1 MKKIFTLIVLALF
14 MSLSAMADW
23 SLGNLAYNIKE
34 GTTVRM
40 SKVMKSGIK
49 VTFPEVT
56 DNKYSDVTLSA
67 VLIPETG
74 DEILLEGVA
83 GTYKDGV
90 VFKDFGELQNDMKY
104 TFKLTEFIAGEG
116 EEIAWEEGN
125 EPTLTFTV
133 KNVERKLSWNLAQ
146 TVTAE
151 EEEAIKS
158 NIAGENP
165 MWADATNKK
174 DATKNRFQLMT
185 DLNEEILTID
195 GNTPISMTDGLYI
208 TTKAKNLLIAQ
219 TSGTKVKRLHLAQRG
234 NKVLIPDCNV
244 GDKVAIKFGYVDT
257 KKEHSIQIPNATCP
271 DATNEAKDSVASGKS
286 VALHVFK
293 VEKEGDLEIIVNN
306 SVITSIEIT
315 PFSNEKY
322 KYTVVAK
329 DPEGNVLKTIKT
341 ETEGAAGD
349 VVSVPYNYWLMNAE
363 GKIFTYGARG
373 SEFKQDFTLKSD
385 TTFVIEYKDAEISGG
400 VYCMEGEDLVTADSV
415 TVGLITHQNVGVRC
429 SNRAAA
435 YNTKDVELC
444 KLNAG
449 TYKIQAALFDNAKGN
464 SIYNFS
470 VGVDSIGLMSTSDN
484 MSLAE
489 SSLITVTE
497 DNTPVIWKA
506 GTSDNKGLDA
516 IIIYASTDTPEP
528 EPEPGTG
535 IKDVTVSGN
544 AKASKMV
551 RNGQIIIVKGNNEY
565 NVVGSQIK

>member
-1 MKKIFTLIVLALF
+1 MKKIFTLTVLALF

-23 SLGNLAYNIKE
+23 SLGNLGYNIKE
-34 GTTVRM
+34 GATVRL

-56 DNKYSDVTLSA
+56 DNKYSNVTLSA
-67 VLIPETG
+67 VLTPETG
-74 DEILLEGVA
+74 DEILMEGVE
-83 GTYKDGV
+83 GTYADGV

-104 TFKLTEFIAGEG
+104 TLKITEFIAGEG
-116 EEIAWEEGN
+116 EEKSWEEGT

-158 NIAGENP
+158 IIAAGGENP
-165 MWADATNKK
+165 RWTVSGK
-174 DATKNRFQLMT
+174 DTKIRFQLMANL
-185 DLNEEILTID
+185 DEEILTID

-208 TTKAKNLLIAQ
+208 TAKAKNLLIAQ
-219 TSGTKVKRLHLAQRG
+219 TSGTSVKRLHLAQRG
-234 NKVLIPDCNV
+234 NKILIPDCNV
-244 GDKVAIKFGYVDT
+244 GDKIAIKHGMVDN
-257 KKEHSIQIPNATCP
+257 KKEYSIQIPNSTCP
-271 DATNEAKDSVASGKS
+271 DATNEAKDSVASPKK
-286 VALHVFK
+286 VALHVFT

-315 PFSNEKY
+315 PASNERY
-322 KYTVVAK
+322 KYTAVAK
-329 DPEGNVLKTIKT
+329 DPEGNVLKTFIK

-349 VVSVPYNYWLMNAE
+349 IVSVPYNYWLKNAE
-363 GKIFTYGARG
+363 GKVFTYGERG

-385 TTFVIEYKDAEISGG
+385 TTFVIEYKDAKISDG
-400 VYCMEGEDLVTADSV
+400 VYCMEGEDLVKEGSTA
-415 TVGLITHQNVGVRC
+415 VGLITHQNVSVRC

-435 YNTKDVELC
+435 YNTEDVELC

-449 TYKIQAALFDNAKGN
+449 TYKIQAALFDNAKGG
-464 SIYNFS
+464 SSYNFS
-470 VGVDSIGLMSTSDN
+470 VGEESIELMSSSDN

-489 SSLITVTE
+489 SSLITVTA

-506 GTSDNKGLDA
+506 GTSESKGLDA

-528 EPEPGTG
+528 GPGTG

-565 NVVGSQIK
+565 NAVGAEIR

>member
-1 MKKIFTLIVLALF
+1 MKKIFTLTVLALF

-23 SLGNLAYNIKE
+23 SLGNLGYNIKE
-34 GTTVRM
+34 GATVRL

-56 DNKYSDVTLSA
+56 DNKFSDVNLTA
-67 VLIPETG
+67 VLTPENGDAIP
-74 DEILLEGVA
+74 LEGI
-83 GTYKDGV
+83 GTYTDGV
-90 VFKDFGELQNDMKY
+90 VFKDFGGELQNDMKY
-104 TFKLTEFIAGEG
+104 TFKITEFIAGEG
-116 EEIAWEEGN
+116 EEMSWEEGT

-151 EEEAIKS
+151 EQEALKS
-158 NIAGENP
+158 IAAGENP
-165 MWADATNKK
+165 RWADATNEK

-219 TSGTKVKRLHLAQRG
+219 ATGTKVKRLHLAQRS
-234 NKVLIPDCNV
+234 NKILIPDCNV
-244 GDKVAIKFGYVDT
+244 GDKVAIKFGYVDN

-271 DATNEAKDSVASGKS
+271 DATNEAKDSVASAKN
-286 VALHVFK
+286 VALHVFT
-293 VEKEGDLEIIVNN
+293 VQKEGDLEMIVNN
-306 SVITSIEIT
+306 SVITSIDIT
-315 PFSNEKY
+315 PASNERY
-322 KYTVVAK
+322 KYTAVAK
-329 DPEGNVLKTIKT
+329 DPEGNVLKTFIT

-363 GKIFTYGARG
+363 GKVFTYGARG

-385 TTFVIEYKDAEISGG
+385 TTFVIEYKDAEISDC

-415 TVGLITHQNVGVRC
+415 TVGLITHQNVAVRC
-429 SNRAAA
+429 SNKAAA
-435 YNTKDVELC
+435 FNTKDVELC

-449 TYKIQAALFDNAKGN
+449 TYKIQAALFDNAKTG
-464 SIYNFS
+464 S
-470 VGVDSIGLMSTSDN
+470 VYDFYVGTDSIGLMSTSDN

-506 GTSDNKGLDA
+506 GTSESKGLDA

-528 EPEPGTG
+528 EPGEGTG
-535 IKDVTVSGN
+535 IKDITVSGK
-544 AKASKMV
+544 AKAKKMV

>member
-1 MKKIFTLIVLALF
+1 
-14 MSLSAMADW
+14 MADW
-23 SLGNLAYNIKE
+23 SLGNLGYNIKE
-34 GTTVRM
+34 GATVRM

-151 EEEAIKS
+151 EEEALKS

-449 TYKIQAALFDNAKGN
+449 TYKIQAALFDNAKTG
-464 SIYNFS
+464 SVYNFY
-470 VGVDSIGLMSTSDN
+470 VGTDSIGLMSTSDN

-506 GTSDNKGLDA
+506 GTSESKGLDA

-528 EPEPGTG
+528 EPGEGTG
-535 IKDVTVSGN
+535 IKDITVSGK
-544 AKASKMV
+544 AKAKKMV

>member
-1 MKKIFTLIVLALF
+1 MKKIFTLTVLALF

-34 GTTVRM
+34 GATVRM

-56 DNKYSDVTLSA
+56 DNQFSDVFLSA
-67 VLIPETG
+67 VLTPETG
-74 DEILLEGVA
+74 EAIVLESVA

-104 TFKLTEFIAGEG
+104 TFKITEFTAGG
-116 EEIAWEEGN
+116 DEEIAWEEGS

-133 KNVERKLSWNLAQ
+133 KNVERKLSWDLAQ

-151 EEEAIKS
+151 EEEALKA
-158 NIAGENP
+158 IAAQENGR
-165 MWADATNKK
+165 WAISGK
-174 DATKNRFQLMT
+174 DSKARFNLMT

-208 TTKAKNLLIAQ
+208 TTKAKNLLVAQ
-219 TSGTKVKRLHLAQRG
+219 TAGTKVKRLHLAQPG
-234 NKVLIPDCNV
+234 NKILIPDCNV
-244 GDKVAIKFGYVDT
+244 GDKVSIKFGYVDT

-271 DATNEAKDSVASGKS
+271 DATNEAKDSVASSKS
-286 VALHVFK
+286 PALHVFK

-306 SVITSIEIT
+306 SVITSIDIT
-315 PFSNEKY
+315 PFSDEKY

-363 GKIFTYGARG
+363 GKVFTFGARG

-449 TYKIQAALFDNAKGN
+449 TYKIQAALFDNAKTG
-464 SIYNFS
+464 SVYNFY
-470 VGVDSIGLMSTSDN
+470 VGTDSIGLMSTSDN

-506 GTSDNKGLDA
+506 GTSESKGLDA
-516 IIIYASTDTPEP
+516 IIIYASTDSP
-528 EPEPGTG
+528 EPEPGEDTG
-535 IKDVTVSGN
+535 INDVTVSGN
-544 AKASKMV
+544 AKAKKMV

-565 NVVGSQIK
+565 NAVGSQIK

>member
-1 MKKIFTLIVLALF
+1 MKKIFTLTVLALF

-34 GTTVRM
+34 GATVRM

-56 DNKYSDVTLSA
+56 DNKYADVTLSA
-67 VLIPETG
+67 VLTSETG
-74 DEILLEGVA
+74 DAIELEGVA
-83 GTYKDGV
+83 GTYTDGV

-104 TFKLTEFIAGEG
+104 TFKITEFIAGEG
-116 EEIAWEEGN
+116 EEMSWEEGT

-158 NIAGENP
+158 IIAAGGENP
-165 MWADATNKK
+165 RWTVSGSGAKA
-174 DATKNRFQLMT
+174 RFQLMT
-185 DLNEEILTID
+185 NLDEEILTID

-208 TTKAKNLLIAQ
+208 TAKAKNLLVAQ
-219 TSGTKVKRLHLAQRG
+219 TAGTSVKRLHLAQRG

-257 KKEHSIQIPNATCP
+257 RKEYSIQIPNATCP
-271 DATNEAKDSVASGKS
+271 DATNEAKDSVASGKK
-286 VALHVFK
+286 VALHLFTVK
-293 VEKEGDLEIIVNN
+293 KEGDLEIIVNN

-315 PFSNEKY
+315 PASNERY
-322 KYTVVAK
+322 KYTAVAK
-329 DPEGNVLKTIKT
+329 DPEGNVLKTFKT

-363 GKIFTYGARG
+363 GKVFTYGARG

-449 TYKIQAALFDNAKGN
+449 TYKIQAALFDNAKTG
-464 SIYNFS
+464 SVYNFY
-470 VGVDSIGLMSTSDN
+470 VGTDSIGLMSTSDN

-506 GTSDNKGLDA
+506 GTSESKGLDA

-528 EPEPGTG
+528 EPGEGTG
-535 IKDVTVSGN
+535 IKDITVSGK
-544 AKASKMV
+544 AKAKKMV

>member
-14 MSLSAMADW
+14 MSLSAMAGW
-23 SLGNLAYNIKE
+23 SLGNLAYNIQE
-34 GTTVRM
+34 GATVRM

-56 DNKYSDVTLSA
+56 DNQYSDVTMNA
-67 VLIPETG
+67 VLTSETG
-74 DEILLEGVA
+74 DVIPLEGVA

-90 VFKDFGELQNDMKY
+90 VFKDFGEQLQNDMKY
-104 TFKLTEFIAGEG
+104 TFKITEFIAGEG
-116 EEIAWEEGN
+116 EEIAWEEGS

-151 EEEAIKS
+151 EEEALKA
-158 NIAGENP
+158 IAAQNGR
-165 MWADATNKK
+165 WTTTGNKGK
-174 DATKNRFQLMT
+174 DRFQLMT

-208 TTKAKNLLIAQ
+208 TTKAKNLLVAQ
-219 TSGTKVKRLHLAQRG
+219 TAGTKVKRLHLAQPG
-234 NKVLIPDCNV
+234 NKILIPDCNV
-244 GDKVAIKFGYVDT
+244 GDKVAIKFGYVD
-257 KKEHSIQIPNATCP
+257 KNKEYSIQIPNATCP
-271 DATNEAKDSVASGKS
+271 DATNEAKDSVASAKS
-286 VALHVFK
+286 PALHVFK

-306 SVITSIEIT
+306 SVITSIDIT
-315 PFSNEKY
+315 PFSDEKY

-349 VVSVPYNYWLMNAE
+349 VVSVPYNFWLMNAE
-363 GKIFTYGARG
+363 GKVFTFGARG

-449 TYKIQAALFDNAKGN
+449 TYKIQAALFDNANGN
-464 SIYNFS
+464 SIYNFY
-470 VGVDSIGLMSTSDN
+470 VGTDSIGLMSTSDN

-506 GTSDNKGLDA
+506 GTSESKGLDA

-528 EPEPGTG
+528 EPEPGEDTG
-535 IKDVTVSGN
+535 INDVTVSGN
-544 AKASKMV
+544 AKAKKMV

-565 NVVGSQIK
+565 NAVGSQIK

>member
-34 GTTVRM
+34 GATVRM

-293 VEKEGDLEIIVNN
+293 VEKEGDLEINVNN

-400 VYCMEGEDLVTADSV
+400 VYCMEGEDLVKEGSTA
-415 TVGLITHQNVGVRC
+415 VGLITHQNVVVRC

-435 YNTKDVELC
+435 YNNEDVELC

-464 SIYNFS
+464 SIYNFY
-470 VGVDSIGLMSTSDN
+470 VGTDSIGLMSTSDN

-506 GTSDNKGLDA
+506 GTSESKGLDA

-528 EPEPGTG
+528 EPGEGTG
-535 IKDVTVSGN
+535 INDITVSGN
-544 AKASKMV
+544 AKAKKMV

>member
-1 MKKIFTLIVLALF
+1 MKKIFTLTVLALF

-23 SLGNLAYNIKE
+23 SLGNLGYNIKE
-34 GTTVRM
+34 GATVRL

-56 DNKYSDVTLSA
+56 DNKYSNVTLSA
-67 VLIPETG
+67 VLTPETG
-74 DEILLEGVA
+74 DEIVLEGIE
-83 GTYKDGV
+83 GTYADGV
-90 VFKDFGELQNDMKY
+90 VFKDFGELQNEMKY
-104 TFKLTEFIAGEG
+104 TLKITEFIAGEG
-116 EEIAWEEGN
+116 EEISWEEGT

-158 NIAGENP
+158 IIAAGGENP
-165 MWADATNKK
+165 RWIISGKDNK
-174 DATKNRFQLMT
+174 ARFKLMANL
-185 DLNEEILTID
+185 DEEILTID

-208 TTKAKNLLIAQ
+208 TTKANNLLLAQ
-219 TSGTKVKRLHLAQRG
+219 TSGTSVKRLHLAQRG
-234 NKVLIPDCNV
+234 NKILIPDCNV
-244 GDKVAIKFGYVDT
+244 GDKIAIKHGYVDT
-257 KKEHSIQIPNATCP
+257 KKEHSIQIPNTTCP

-286 VALHVFK
+286 VATHVFK
-293 VEKEGDLEIIVNN
+293 VEKEGDVEIIVNN

-315 PFSNEKY
+315 PASNERY
-322 KYTVVAK
+322 KYTAVAK
-329 DPEGNVLKTIKT
+329 DPEGNVLKTFIT
-341 ETEGAAGD
+341 ETEGAPGD
-349 VVSVPYNYWLMNAE
+349 IVSVPYNYWLKNAE
-363 GKIFTYGARG
+363 GKVFTYGARG

-385 TTFVIEYKDAEISGG
+385 TTFVIEYKDAEISNG
-400 VYCMEGEDLVTADSV
+400 VYCMEGEDLVKEGSTA
-415 TVGLITHQNVGVRC
+415 VGLITHQNVGVRC

-435 YNTKDVELC
+435 YNTEDVELC

-449 TYKIQAALFDNAKGN
+449 TYKIQAALFDNAKGG
-464 SIYNFS
+464 SSYNFS
-470 VGVDSIGLMSTSDN
+470 VGEESIELMSNSDN

-506 GTSDNKGLDA
+506 GTSESKGLDA
-516 IIIYASTDTPEP
+516 IIIYAATDTPD
-528 EPEPGTG
+528 PEPGTG

-565 NVVGSQIK
+565 NAVGAEIR

>member
-1 MKKIFTLIVLALF
+1 MKKIFTLTVLALF

-23 SLGNLAYNIKE
+23 SLGNLAYNIQE
-34 GTTVRM
+34 GATVRM

-56 DNKYSDVTLSA
+56 DNQFSDVTMNA
-67 VLIPETG
+67 VLTPETG
-74 DEILLEGVA
+74 VAIQLEGV
-83 GTYKDGV
+83 GTYQDGV

-104 TFKLTEFIAGEG
+104 TFKVTYFIAGG
-116 EEIAWEEGN
+116 DEEIAWEEGS

-133 KNVERKLSWNLAQ
+133 KNVERKLSWDLAQ

-151 EEEAIKS
+151 EQEALNSIA
-158 NIAGENP
+158 AGENP
-165 MWADATNKK
+165 RWVAALDKK
-174 DATKNRFQLMT
+174 TATKHRFKLMT

-208 TTKAKNLLIAQ
+208 TTKSNNLLIAQ
-219 TSGTKVKRLHLAQRG
+219 TSGTSVKRLHLAQRG
-234 NKVLIPDCNV
+234 NKILIPDCNV

-271 DATNEAKDSVASGKS
+271 DATNEAKDSVASAKS
-286 VALHVFK
+286 VALHVFT
-293 VEKEGDLEIIVNN
+293 VQKEGDLEIIVNN
-306 SVITSIEIT
+306 SVITSIDIT
-315 PFSNEKY
+315 PFSDEKY

-349 VVSVPYNYWLMNAE
+349 VVSVPYNFWLMNAE
-363 GKIFTYGARG
+363 GKVFTFGARG

-464 SIYNFS
+464 SIYNFY
-470 VGVDSIGLMSTSDN
+470 VGTDSIGLMSTSDN

-506 GTSDNKGLDA
+506 GTSESKGLDA
-516 IIIYASTDTPEP
+516 IIIYASTDSP
-528 EPEPGTG
+528 EPEPGEDTG
-535 IKDVTVSGN
+535 INDVSISGN
-544 AKASKMV
+544 AKAKKMV

-565 NVVGSQIK
+565 NAVGSQIK

>member
-1 MKKIFTLIVLALF
+1 MKKIFTLTVLALF

-23 SLGNLAYNIKE
+23 SLGNLAYNIQE
-34 GTTVRM
+34 GATVRM

-56 DNKYSDVTLSA
+56 DNQYSDVTMNA
-67 VLIPETG
+67 VLTPETG
-74 DEILLEGVA
+74 DTILLEGV
-83 GTYKDGV
+83 GTYQDGV
-90 VFKDFGELQNDMKY
+90 VFKDFDELQNDMKY
-104 TFKLTEFIAGEG
+104 TFKITYFTAGG
-116 EEIAWEEGN
+116 VEEIAWEEGS

-151 EEEAIKS
+151 EEEALKA
-158 NIAGENP
+158 IAAQNGR
-165 MWADATNKK
+165 WTTTGNKGK
-174 DATKNRFQLMT
+174 DRFQLMT

-208 TTKAKNLLIAQ
+208 TTKAKNLLVAQ
-219 TSGTKVKRLHLAQRG
+219 TAGTKVKRLHLAQPG
-234 NKVLIPDCNV
+234 NKILIPDCNV
-244 GDKVAIKFGYVDT
+244 GDKVAIKFGYVD
-257 KKEHSIQIPNATCP
+257 KNKEYSIQIPNATCP
-271 DATNEAKDSVASGKS
+271 DATNEAKDSVPSSKS
-286 VALHVFK
+286 PALHVFK

-306 SVITSIEIT
+306 SVITSIDIT
-315 PFSNEKY
+315 PFSDEKY

-363 GKIFTYGARG
+363 GKVFTFGARG

-415 TVGLITHQNVGVRC
+415 TVGLITHQNVGIRC

-464 SIYNFS
+464 SIYNFY
-470 VGVDSIGLMSTSDN
+470 VGTDSIGLMSTSDN

-506 GTSDNKGLDA
+506 GTSESKGLDA
-516 IIIYASTDTPEP
+516 IIIYASTDSP
-528 EPEPGTG
+528 EPEPGEDTG
-535 IKDVTVSGN
+535 INDVTVSGN
-544 AKASKMV
+544 AKAKKMV

-565 NVVGSQIK
+565 NAVGSQIK

>member
-23 SLGNLAYNIKE
+23 SLGNLGYNIKE
-34 GTTVRM
+34 GATVRM

-56 DNKYSDVTLSA
+56 DNKYSDVTMSA

-90 VFKDFGELQNDMKY
+90 VFKEFGELQNDMKY

-116 EEIAWEEGN
+116 EEIAWEEGT

-151 EEEAIKS
+151 EEEALKTIA
-158 NIAGENP
+158 AGENP
-165 MWADATNKK
+165 RWITAGSGSKA
-174 DATKNRFQLMT
+174 RFQLMA

-208 TTKAKNLLIAQ
+208 TSKAKNLLVAQ
-219 TSGTKVKRLHLAQRG
+219 TAGTSVKRLHLAQKG
-234 NKVLIPDCNV
+234 NKILIPDCNA
-244 GDKVAIKFGYVDT
+244 GDKIAIKHGYVDN
-257 KKEHSIQIPNATCP
+257 KKEYSIQIPNATCP
-271 DATNEAKDSVASGKS
+271 DATNANKDSIRSEKKPS
-286 VALHVFK
+286 LHVFT
-293 VEKEGDLEIIVNN
+293 VNKEGDLEIIVNN
-306 SVITSIEIT
+306 TVITSIEIT

-329 DPEGNVLKTIKT
+329 DPEGNVLKTFKT

-373 SEFKQDFTLKSD
+373 SEFKQEFTLKSD
-385 TTFVIEYKDAEISGG
+385 TTFVIEYKDAEISDG

-435 YNTKDVELC
+435 YNTVDVELC

-464 SIYNFS
+464 SIYNFY
-470 VGVDSIGLMSTSDN
+470 VGTDSIGLMSTSDN

-506 GTSDNKGLDA
+506 GTSESKGLDA

-528 EPEPGTG
+528 EPGEGTG
-535 IKDVTVSGN
+535 INDVTVSGK
-544 AKASKMV
+544 AKAKKMV
-551 RNGQIIIVKGNNEY
+551 RNGQIIIVKGNNKY

>member
-1 MKKIFTLIVLALF
+1 MKKIFTLTVLALF

-23 SLGNLAYNIKE
+23 SLGNLGYNIKE
-34 GTTVRM
+34 GATVRM

-56 DNKYSDVTLSA
+56 DNQYSNVTLSA
-67 VLIPETG
+67 VLTPETG
-74 DEILLEGVA
+74 DAIVLEGIE
-83 GTYKDGV
+83 GTYQDGV

-234 NKVLIPDCNV
+234 NKILIPDCNV
-244 GDKVAIKFGYVDT
+244 GDKIAIKHFYVDT
-257 KKEHSIQIPNATCP
+257 RKEYSIQIPNATCP
-271 DATNEAKDSVASGKS
+271 DATNEAKDSVASGKK
-286 VALHVFK
+286 VALHLFTVK
-293 VEKEGDLEIIVNN
+293 KEGDLEIIVNN

-315 PFSNEKY
+315 PASNERY
-322 KYTVVAK
+322 KYTAVAK
-329 DPEGNVLKTIKT
+329 DPEGNVLKTFIT

-449 TYKIQAALFDNAKGN
+449 TYKIQAALFDNAKTG
-464 SIYNFS
+464 SVYNFY
-470 VGVDSIGLMSTSDN
+470 VGTDSIGLMSTSDN

-506 GTSDNKGLDA
+506 GTSESKGLDA

-528 EPEPGTG
+528 EPGEGTG
-535 IKDVTVSGN
+535 IKDITVSGK
-544 AKASKMV
+544 AKAKKMV

>member
-1 MKKIFTLIVLALF
+1 MKKIFTLTVLALF
-14 MSLSAMADW
+14 MSLSAMAGW
-23 SLGNLAYNIKE
+23 SLGNLAYNIQE
-34 GTTVRM
+34 GATVRM

-56 DNKYSDVTLSA
+56 DNQYSNVTMNA
-67 VLIPETG
+67 VLTPETG
-74 DEILLEGVA
+74 DAILLEGA
-83 GTYKDGV
+83 GTYQDGV
-90 VFKDFGELQNDMKY
+90 VFKDFGEQLQNDMKY
-104 TFKLTEFIAGEG
+104 TFKITEFIAGEG
-116 EEIAWEEGN
+116 EEIAWEEGT

-151 EEEAIKS
+151 EEEALKTIA
-158 NIAGENP
+158 AGENAR
-165 MWADATNKK
+165 WAIADNKDK
-174 DATKNRFQLMT
+174 TKCRFQLMT

-208 TTKAKNLLIAQ
+208 TTKAKNLLVAQ
-219 TSGTKVKRLHLAQRG
+219 TIGTKVKRLHLAQPG
-234 NKVLIPDCNV
+234 NKILIPDCNV
-244 GDKVAIKFGYVDT
+244 GDKVAIKHGYVDT
-257 KKEHSIQIPNATCP
+257 KKEYSIQIPNATCP
-271 DATNEAKDSVASGKS
+271 DATNANKDSIRSEKS
-286 VALHVFK
+286 PSLHVFT
-293 VEKEGDLEIIVNN
+293 VNKEGDLEIIVNN
-306 SVITSIEIT
+306 TVITSIEIT

-363 GKIFTYGARG
+363 GKIFTYGAKG

-415 TVGLITHQNVGVRC
+415 TVGLITHQNVAVRC

-449 TYKIQAALFDNAKGN
+449 TYKIQAALFDNAKTG
-464 SIYNFS
+464 SVYNFY
-470 VGVDSIGLMSTSDN
+470 VGTDSIGLMSTSDN

-506 GTSDNKGLDA
+506 GTSESKGLDA

-528 EPEPGTG
+528 EPGEDTG
-535 IKDVTVSGN
+535 INDVTVSGN
-544 AKASKMV
+544 AKAKKMV

-565 NVVGSQIK
+565 NAVGSQIK

>member
-23 SLGNLAYNIKE
+23 SLGNLGYNIKE
-34 GTTVRM
+34 GATVRM

-56 DNKYSDVTLSA
+56 DNKYSDVTMSA

-83 GTYKDGV
+83 GTYKNGV
-90 VFKDFGELQNDMKY
+90 VFKEFGELQNDMKY

-116 EEIAWEEGN
+116 EEIAWEEGT

-151 EEEAIKS
+151 EEEALKTIA
-158 NIAGENP
+158 AGENP
-165 MWADATNKK
+165 RWITAGSGSKA
-174 DATKNRFQLMT
+174 RFQLMA

-208 TTKAKNLLIAQ
+208 TSKAKNLLVAQ
-219 TSGTKVKRLHLAQRG
+219 TAGTSVKRLHLAQKG
-234 NKVLIPDCNV
+234 NKILIPDCNV
-244 GDKVAIKFGYVDT
+244 GDKIAIKHGYVDNN
-257 KKEHSIQIPNATCP
+257 KEYSIQIPNATCP
-271 DATNEAKDSVASGKS
+271 DATNANKDSIRSEKKPS
-286 VALHVFK
+286 LHVFT
-293 VEKEGDLEIIVNN
+293 VNKEGDLEIIVNN

-329 DPEGNVLKTIKT
+329 DPEGNVLKTFKT

-363 GKIFTYGARG
+363 GKVFTYGARG
-373 SEFKQDFTLKSD
+373 SEFKQEFTLKSD
-385 TTFVIEYKDAEISGG
+385 TTFVIEYKDAEISDG

-415 TVGLITHQNVGVRC
+415 TVGLITHQNVSVRC

-435 YNTKDVELC
+435 YNTEDVELC

-464 SIYNFS
+464 SIYNFY
-470 VGVDSIGLMSTSDN
+470 VGTDSIGLMSTSDN

-506 GTSDNKGLDA
+506 GTSESKGLDA
-516 IIIYASTDTPEP
+516 IIIYASTDSPEP
-528 EPEPGTG
+528 EPGPGTG
-535 IKDVTVSGN
+535 IKDVTVSGK
-544 AKASKMV
+544 AKAKKMV

>member
-1 MKKIFTLIVLALF
+1 
-14 MSLSAMADW
+14 MADW
-23 SLGNLAYNIKE
+23 SLGNLGYNIKE
-34 GTTVRM
+34 GATVRL

-56 DNKYSDVTLSA
+56 DNKYSNVTLSA
-67 VLIPETG
+67 VLTPETG
-74 DEILLEGVA
+74 DAIQLEGVE
-83 GTYKDGV
+83 GTYTDGV

-104 TFKLTEFIAGEG
+104 TFKITEFIAGEG

-449 TYKIQAALFDNAKGN
+449 TYKIQAALFDNAKTG
-464 SIYNFS
+464 SVYNFY
-470 VGVDSIGLMSTSDN
+470 VGTDSIGLMSTSDN

-506 GTSDNKGLDA
+506 GTSESKGLDA

-544 AKASKMV
+544 AKAKKVV

>member
-1 MKKIFTLIVLALF
+1 MKKIFTLTVLALF

-23 SLGNLAYNIKE
+23 SLGNLGFNIKE
-34 GTTVRM
+34 GATVRM

-56 DNKYSDVTLSA
+56 DNQYSNVTLSA
-67 VLIPETG
+67 VLTPETG
-74 DEILLEGVA
+74 DAIVLEGIE
-83 GTYKDGV
+83 GTYQDGV

-133 KNVERKLSWNLAQ
+133 KDVERKLSWNLAQ

-151 EEEAIKS
+151 EEEAI
-158 NIAGENP
+158 NAIAAQENGR
-165 MWADATNKK
+165 WAISGKGNK
-174 DATKNRFQLMT
+174 ARFQLMT

-208 TTKAKNLLIAQ
+208 TTKAKNLLVSQ
-219 TSGTKVKRLHLAQRG
+219 TTGSYKRLHLAQKG

-329 DPEGNVLKTIKT
+329 DSEGNVLKTIKT

-400 VYCMEGEDLVTADSV
+400 VYCMEGEDLVKEGSTA
-415 TVGLITHQNVGVRC
+415 VGLITHQNVVVRC

-435 YNTKDVELC
+435 YNNEDVELC

-449 TYKIQAALFDNAKGN
+449 TYKIQAALFDNAKTG
-464 SIYNFS
+464 SVYNFY
-470 VGVDSIGLMSTSDN
+470 VGTDSIGLMSTSDN

-506 GTSDNKGLDA
+506 GTSESKGLDA

-528 EPEPGTG
+528 EPGEGTG
-535 IKDVTVSGN
+535 IKDITVSGK
-544 AKASKMV
+544 AKAKKMV

>member
-1 MKKIFTLIVLALF
+1 MKKIFTLTVLALF

-23 SLGNLAYNIKE
+23 SLGNLGYNIKE
-34 GTTVRM
+34 GATVRL

-449 TYKIQAALFDNAKGN
+449 TYKIQAALFDNAKTG
-464 SIYNFS
+464 SVYNFY
-470 VGVDSIGLMSTSDN
+470 VGTDSIGLMSTSDN

-506 GTSDNKGLDA
+506 GTSESKGLDA

-528 EPEPGTG
+528 EPGEGTG

-544 AKASKMV
+544 AKAKKVV

-565 NVVGSQIK
+565 NTVGSQIK

>member
-34 GTTVRM
+34 GATVRM

-464 SIYNFS
+464 SIYNFY
-470 VGVDSIGLMSTSDN
+470 VGTDSIGLMSTSDN

-506 GTSDNKGLDA
+506 GTSESKGLDA

-528 EPEPGTG
+528 EPGEGTG
-535 IKDVTVSGN
+535 IKDITVSGK
-544 AKASKMV
+544 AKAKKMV

>member
-1 MKKIFTLIVLALF
+1 MKKIFTLTVLALF

-23 SLGNLAYNIKE
+23 SLGNLGYNIKE
-34 GTTVRM
+34 GATVRL

-56 DNKYSDVTLSA
+56 DNKYADVNLSA
-67 VLIPETG
+67 VLTPETG
-74 DEILLEGVA
+74 DAIELEGV
-83 GTYKDGV
+83 GTYTDGV

-104 TFKLTEFIAGEG
+104 TFKITEFIAGEG
-116 EEIAWEEGN
+116 EEMSWEEGT

-257 KKEHSIQIPNATCP
+257 KKEYSIQIPNATCP
-271 DATNEAKDSVASGKS
+271 DATNEAKDSVASGKK
-286 VALHVFK
+286 VALHLFTVK
-293 VEKEGDLEIIVNN
+293 KEGDLEIIVNN

-449 TYKIQAALFDNAKGN
+449 TYKIQAALFDNAKTG
-464 SIYNFS
+464 SVYNFY
-470 VGVDSIGLMSTSDN
+470 VGTDSIGLMSTSDN

-506 GTSDNKGLDA
+506 GTSESKGLDA

-528 EPEPGTG
+528 EPGEGTG
-535 IKDVTVSGN
+535 IKDITVSGK
-544 AKASKMV
+544 AKAKKMV

>member
-23 SLGNLAYNIKE
+23 SLGNLGYNIKE
-34 GTTVRM
+34 GATVRM

-56 DNKYSDVTLSA
+56 DNKYSDVTMSA

-116 EEIAWEEGN
+116 EEIAWEEGT

-151 EEEAIKS
+151 EEEALKTIA
-158 NIAGENP
+158 AGENP
-165 MWADATNKK
+165 RWITAGSGSKA
-174 DATKNRFQLMT
+174 RFQLMA

-208 TTKAKNLLIAQ
+208 TSKAKNLLVAQ
-219 TSGTKVKRLHLAQRG
+219 TAGTSVKRLHLAQKG
-234 NKVLIPDCNV
+234 NKILIPDCNA
-244 GDKVAIKFGYVDT
+244 GDKIAIKHGYVDN
-257 KKEHSIQIPNATCP
+257 KKEYSIQIPNATCP
-271 DATNEAKDSVASGKS
+271 DATNANKDSIRSEKKPS
-286 VALHVFK
+286 LHVFT
-293 VEKEGDLEIIVNN
+293 VNKEGDLEIIVNN
-306 SVITSIEIT
+306 TVITSIEIT

-329 DPEGNVLKTIKT
+329 DPEGNVLKTFKT

-373 SEFKQDFTLKSD
+373 SEFKQEFTLKSD

-435 YNTKDVELC
+435 YNTVDVELC

-464 SIYNFS
+464 SIYNFY
-470 VGVDSIGLMSTSDN
+470 VGTDSIGLMSTSDN

-506 GTSDNKGLDA
+506 GTSESKGLDA

-528 EPEPGTG
+528 EPGEGTG
-535 IKDVTVSGN
+535 INDVTVSGK
-544 AKASKMV
+544 AKAKKMV
-551 RNGQIIIVKGNNEY
+551 RNGQIIIVKGNNKY

>member
-1 MKKIFTLIVLALF
+1 MKKIFTLTVLALF

-23 SLGNLAYNIKE
+23 SLGNLGYNIKE
-34 GTTVRM
+34 GATVRM

-56 DNKYSDVTLSA
+56 DNHFSNVTLNA
-67 VLIPETG
+67 VLTPETG
-74 DEILLEGVA
+74 DAILLEGVE

-151 EEEAIKS
+151 EEEAI
-158 NIAGENP
+158 NAIAAQENGR
-165 MWADATNKK
+165 WAISGKGNK
-174 DATKNRFQLMT
+174 ARFQLMT

-208 TTKAKNLLIAQ
+208 TSKAKNLLVAQ
-219 TSGTKVKRLHLAQRG
+219 TAGTSVKRLHLAQRG

-329 DPEGNVLKTIKT
+329 DPEGNVLKTFKT

-373 SEFKQDFTLKSD
+373 SEFKQEFTLKSD

-435 YNTKDVELC
+435 YNTVDVELC

-464 SIYNFS
+464 SIYNFY
-470 VGVDSIGLMSTSDN
+470 VGTDSIGLMSTSDN

-506 GTSDNKGLDA
+506 GTSESKGLDA

-528 EPEPGTG
+528 EPGEGTG
-535 IKDVTVSGN
+535 IKDITVSGK
-544 AKASKMV
+544 AKAKKMV

>member
-23 SLGNLAYNIKE
+23 SLGNLGYNIKE
-34 GTTVRM
+34 GATVRM

-151 EEEAIKS
+151 EEEALKS

-195 GNTPISMTDGLYI
+195 GNTPILMTDGLYI

-449 TYKIQAALFDNAKGN
+449 TYKIQAALFDNAKTG
-464 SIYNFS
+464 SVYNFY
-470 VGVDSIGLMSTSDN
+470 VGTDSIGLMSTSDN

-506 GTSDNKGLDA
+506 GTSESKGLDA

-528 EPEPGTG
+528 EPGEGTG
-535 IKDVTVSGN
+535 IKDITVSGK
-544 AKASKMV
+544 AKAKKMV

>member
-34 GTTVRM
+34 GATVRM

-449 TYKIQAALFDNAKGN
+449 TYKIQAALFDNAKTG
-464 SIYNFS
+464 SVYNFY
-470 VGVDSIGLMSTSDN
+470 VGTDSIGLMSTSDN

-506 GTSDNKGLDA
+506 GTSESKGLDA

-528 EPEPGTG
+528 EPGEGTG
-535 IKDVTVSGN
+535 INDITVSGN
-544 AKASKMV
+544 AKAKKMV

>member
-34 GTTVRM
+34 GATVRM

-56 DNKYSDVTLSA
+56 DNIYTDVFLSA
-67 VLIPETG
+67 VLTPETG
-74 DEILLEGVA
+74 DAILLEGVA

-90 VFKDFGELQNDMKY
+90 VFKEFGELQNDMKY
-104 TFKLTEFIAGEG
+104 TFKLTEFSAGEG
-116 EEIAWEEGN
+116 EEMAWEEGT

-133 KNVERKLSWNLAQ
+133 KDVERKLSWNLAQ

-151 EEEAIKS
+151 EEEAI
-158 NIAGENP
+158 NAIAAQENGR
-165 MWADATNKK
+165 WAISGKGNK
-174 DATKNRFQLMT
+174 ARFQLMT

-208 TTKAKNLLIAQ
+208 TSKAKNLLVAQ
-219 TSGTKVKRLHLAQRG
+219 TAGTAVKRLHLAQRG

-363 GKIFTYGARG
+363 GKVFTFGARG

-415 TVGLITHQNVGVRC
+415 TVGLITHQNVAVRC
-429 SNRAAA
+429 SNKAAA
-435 YNTKDVELC
+435 FNTKDVELC

-464 SIYNFS
+464 SIYNFY
-470 VGVDSIGLMSTSDN
+470 VGTDSIGLMSTSDN

-506 GTSDNKGLDA
+506 GTSESKGLDA

-528 EPEPGTG
+528 EPGEGTG
-535 IKDVTVSGN
+535 INDVTVSGK
-544 AKASKMV
+544 AKAKKMV

>member
-34 GTTVRM
+34 GATVRM

-449 TYKIQAALFDNAKGN
+449 TYKIQAALFDNAKTG
-464 SIYNFS
+464 SVYNFY
-470 VGVDSIGLMSTSDN
+470 VGTDSIGLMSTSDN

-506 GTSDNKGLDA
+506 GTSESKGLDA

-528 EPEPGTG
+528 EPGEGTG
-535 IKDVTVSGN
+535 IKDITVSGK
-544 AKASKMV
+544 AKAKKMV

>member
-1 MKKIFTLIVLALF
+1 

-23 SLGNLAYNIKE
+23 SLGNLGYNIKE
-34 GTTVRM
+34 GATVRM

-56 DNKYSDVTLSA
+56 DNQYSNVTLSA
-67 VLIPETG
+67 VLTPETG
-74 DEILLEGVA
+74 DAIVLEGIE
-83 GTYKDGV
+83 GTYQDGV

-234 NKVLIPDCNV
+234 NKILIPDCNV

-322 KYTVVAK
+322 KYTAVAK
-329 DPEGNVLKTIKT
+329 DPEGNVLKTFIT

-449 TYKIQAALFDNAKGN
+449 TYKIQAALFDNAKTG
-464 SIYNFS
+464 SVYNFY
-470 VGVDSIGLMSTSDN
+470 VGTDSIGLMSTSDN

-506 GTSDNKGLDA
+506 GTSESKGLDA

-528 EPEPGTG
+528 EPGEGTG
-535 IKDVTVSGN
+535 IKDITVSGK
-544 AKASKMV
+544 AKAKKMV